1 MVNDHLRRRR
11 EATLS
16 PSGSG
21 TPMTRAELARAVNEY
36 VWRTTGR
43 QSGLDV
49 DTLARYERGL
59 IRWPNADYRA
69 GLRAVLGVAR
79 DAELGF
85 HKTRR
90 GRSAEGGP
98 DTATWVRSW
107 ADEDHTSGTS
117 ADVPDTAIDLLRQAL
132 LTYAPA
138 TGTDSTRA
146 DLTSAKSEV
155 ATAFDAYQAGNFEAA
170 ALASSSALRALR
182 AMERRGGST
191 DARVLALANQVGAI
205 VLSKAGSADV
215 AWIAADR
222 GVSAAEASGDPTLQM
237 SLLRTAAYS
246 MASAGR
252 RPEALTLVDRATS
265 EFQRRMSQ
273 TAASA
278 AVYGTMLLTGAVLL
292 AADQNSAKAAAYL
305 DEAHEAALVVG
316 VDRNDLWT
324 AFGPTNVA
332 IHRANIA
339 AVLGDMDT
347 VLAVG
352 APLDVEH
359 APIERQVRLHLDVA
373 RAHFAAGNH
382 DSALATLLQAE
393 AVAPSQVRHHYIT
406 RQVVSSLVET
416 MSRRPGVDLARL
428 ARLADVPLA

>member
-1 MVNDHLRRRR
+1 MANDHLRRRR
-11 EATLS
+11 ESTLS

-21 TPMTRAELARAVNEY
+21 APMTRAELAEAVNDY

-69 GLRAVLGVAR
+69 GLRAVLGVGR

-90 GRSAEGGP
+90 GRSATSGP
-98 DTATWVRSW
+98 DTAAWVGSW
-107 ADEDHTSGTS
+107 ADEGHVSGTS
-117 ADVPDTAIDLLRQAL
+117 GDVPDSAIDLLREAL
-132 LTYAPA
+132 LSYSQTI
-138 TGTDSTRA
+138 GTDYTRA
-146 DLTSAKSEV
+146 DLSLARSRV
-155 ATAFDAYQAGNFEAA
+155 AAAFDAYQAGNFEAA
-170 ALASSSALRALR
+170 AIASSSALRALR
-182 AMERRGGST
+182 AMERRGGT
-191 DARVLALANQVGAI
+191 ADVRVLALANQIAAI

-222 GVSAAEASGDPTLQM
+222 GVSSAEASGDPTLRM
-237 SLLRTAAYS
+237 SLLRTAAFS

-252 RPEALTLVDRATS
+252 RPEALIVVDRATG
-265 EFQRRMSQ
+265 EFQRHMSQ
-273 TAASA
+273 SAASA

-292 AADQNSAKAAAYL
+292 AADQDSSGAAAYM

-373 RAHFAAGNH
+373 RAHFAAGDP
-382 DSALATLLQAE
+382 DSALATLVHAE
-393 AVAPSQVRHHYIT
+393 AVAPSQVRHHHIT
-406 RQVVSSLVET
+406 QEVVSSLVET
-416 MSRRPGVDLARL
+416 TNRRPGVDLTRL
-428 ARLADVPLA
+428 ARLTDVPLT

>member
-1 MVNDHLRRRR
+1 MANDHLRRRR

-16 PSGSG
+16 PTGSG
-21 TPMTRAELARAVNEY
+21 APMTRAELAQAVNEY

-69 GLRAVLGVAR
+69 GLRAVLGVGR

-85 HKTRR
+85 YKTRR
-90 GRSAEGGP
+90 GRSVASGP
-98 DTATWVRSW
+98 DIAAWVGSW
-107 ADEDHTSGTS
+107 ADKDRSFGTSG
-117 ADVPDTAIDLLRQAL
+117 DVPDTAIELLRDAL
-132 LTYAPA
+132 LSYSHA
-138 TGTDSTRA
+138 TGTDFTGPNPSSVR
-146 DLTSAKSEV
+146 SQV
-155 ATAFDAYQAGNFEAA
+155 AAAFDAYQAGNFEAA
-170 ALASSSALRALR
+170 AFASSLALRALR
-182 AMERRGGST
+182 TMERRDGSI
-191 DARVLALANQVGAI
+191 DVRVLALANQVGAI

-222 GVSAAEASGDPTLQM
+222 GVSAAEASGDPTLRM
-237 SLLRTAAYS
+237 SLLRTAAFS

-252 RPEALTLVDRATS
+252 RTEALALIDRATS
-265 EFQRRMSQ
+265 EFQRRMSR

-292 AADQNSAKAAAYL
+292 AADQNNAGAAAYL
-305 DEAHEAALVVG
+305 DEAHDAALVVG

-352 APLDVEH
+352 APLDVRH
-359 APIERQVRLHLDVA
+359 APIERRVRLHLDVA
-373 RAHFAAGNH
+373 RAHLAAG
-382 DSALATLLQAE
+382 DRDAALATLVQAE
-393 AVAPSQVRHHYIT
+393 AVAPSQVRHHHIT
-406 RQVVSSLVET
+406 QQVVSSLVET
-416 MSRRPGVDLARL
+416 MNGRPDVDLTRL
-428 ARLADVPLA
+428 VRLADVPLT